1 MQKTVVLTDEVKN
14 SDERVIAQM
23 RVVLN
28 GDGSTPNV
36 MTMGTDNPVGYN
48 DDGTPI
54 FPDVDSSLLK
64 SAQQQMM
71 AQAIQVQ
78 KELTKENGGDPSK
91 VNVFGAET
99 ETKATPTPQLMIQAS
114 MMKSIASLQAQVL
127 QLKKETNKDNGN

>member
-1 MQKTVVLTDEVKN
+1 MKKTVVLTDEVKN
-14 SDERVIAQM
+14 DDNRLIARM
-23 RVVLN
+23 RVVLS

-48 DDGTPI
+48 DDGSPI
-54 FPDVDSSLLK
+54 FPDVDDSLLK

-91 VNVFGAET
+91 VNVIGAET
-99 ETKATPTPQLMIQAS
+99 ETKTTPTPQQTIQAS
-114 MMKSIASLQAQVL
+114 MMKSIALLQMQVA
-127 QLKKETNKDNGN
+127 QLKKENKDNGN

>member
-91 VNVFGAET
+91 VNVIGAET
-99 ETKATPTPQLMIQAS
+99 ETKATPTSQQTIQAS

>member
-1 MQKTVVLTDEVKN
+1 MKKTVVLTDEVKN
-14 SDERVIAQM
+14 EEERTIAQM

-54 FPDVDSSLLK
+54 FPDVDDNLLK

-71 AQAIQVQ
+71 AEAIKTQ

-91 VNVFGAET
+91 VNVIGAET
-99 ETKATPTPQLMIQAS
+99 DTKLTPTAQQTIQAT
-114 MMKSIASLQAQVL
+114 MMKRIASLQMQVS
-127 QLKKETNKDNGN
+127 QLKKEVTKDNGN

>member
-1 MQKTVVLTDEVKN
+1 MKKTVVLTDEVKDN
-14 SDERVIAQM
+14 DNRLIAQM

-48 DDGTPI
+48 DDGSPI
-54 FPDVDSSLLK
+54 FPDVDDSLLK

-78 KELTKENGGDPSK
+78 KELTKENGGDPSE
-91 VNVFGAET
+91 VNMIGAET
-99 ETKATPTPQLMIQAS
+99 ETKANPTPQQTVQAA
-114 MMKSIASLQAQVL
+114 MMKSIASLKMQVAE
-127 QLKKETNKDNGN
+127 LKKENKDNGN

>member
-1 MQKTVVLTDEVKN
+1 MKKTVVLTDEVKN
-14 SDERVIAQM
+14 EEERTIAQM

-54 FPDVDSSLLK
+54 FPDVDDNLLK

-71 AQAIQVQ
+71 AEAIKTQ

-91 VNVFGAET
+91 VNVIGAET
-99 ETKATPTPQLMIQAS
+99 DTKLTPTAQQTIQAT
-114 MMKSIASLQAQVL
+114 MMKRIASLQVQVS
-127 QLKKETNKDNGN
+127 QLKKEVTKDNGN

>member
-1 MQKTVVLTDEVKN
+1 MKKTVVLTDEVKN

-36 MTMGTDNPVGYN
+36 MTMGTGNPVGYN
-48 DDGTPI
+48 DDGSPI
-54 FPDVDSSLLK
+54 FPDVDDSLLK

-71 AQAIQVQ
+71 AQAIKTQ

-91 VNVFGAET
+91 VNVIGAET
-99 ETKATPTPQLMIQAS
+99 ETKTTPTPQQTIQAS
-114 MMKSIASLQAQVL
+114 MMKSIASLQLQVT
-127 QLKKETNKDNGN
+127 QLKKENKDNGN